1 MDKDA
6 APPAKPLPRIT
17 PDNRPFWE
25 ACRRHELLLP
35 WCGVCDRP
43 HWPPGP
49 VCPHCFADRVEWR
62 RATGRGKISSWVV
75 VHKEWLPAFRDDL
88 PYNAIQVELDEGVR
102 LTGNVIGLPNRDL
115 KVGLPVEVV
124 FDDVSPT
131 ATLPRF
137 RPVTPPEA

>member
-6 APPAKPLPRIT
+6 PTAKPLPRIT
-17 PDNRPFWE
+17 PDNRTFWE

-35 WCGVCDRP
+35 WCGACDRP

-75 VHKEWLPAFRDDL
+75 VHQEGLPAFRNDL
-88 PYNAIQVELDEGVR
+88 PYNAVQVELDEGVR
-102 LTGNVIGLPNRDL
+102 LTGNVVGVQNRDL
-115 KVGLPVEVV
+115 RVGLPVEVV
-124 FDDVSPT
+124 FDDVSAN

-137 RPVTPPEA
+137 RPSSPAAG

>member
-1 MDKDA
+1 M
-6 APPAKPLPRIT
+6 
-17 PDNRPFWE
+17 
-25 ACRRHELLLP
+25 
-35 WCGVCDRP
+35 
-43 HWPPGP
+43 
-49 VCPHCFADRVEWR
+49 
-62 RATGRGKISSWVV
+62 

-88 PYNAIQVELDEGVR
+88 PYNAVQVELDEGVR
-102 LTGNVIGLPNRDL
+102 LTGNVVGLPNRDL